1 MKPVVAFQPALPS
14 EIDRLV
20 AEFPLALVISAS
32 ADGRPQA
39 TPLPLVLQRSVDGQ
53 DLLIGHFSRKNPQL
67 ELIRQQPRALIAFS
81 GAQGYIATSWF
92 KDRRYAPTWN
102 YEAVHFTV
110 DIELDDRP
118 EAASAALEVLI
129 AHAEA
134 PYPKPWRSQ
143 EMGPRF
149 AQLAQYIVPFRARIL
164 GTAAQFKLGQGDP
177 AEVLVDTYAGLARYG
192 QHELAAAMRRNEY
205 LQSLKADAAVFA

>member
-1 MKPVVAFQPALPS
+1 MNPVAAFQPARPS

-20 AEFPLALVISAS
+20 AEYPLALVITAA
-32 ADGRPQA
+32 ADGSPQA
-39 TPLPLVLQRSVDGQ
+39 TPLPLVLQRDAQGEGV
-53 DLLIGHFSRKNPQL
+53 LVGHFSRKNPQL
-67 ELIRQQPRALIAFS
+67 DLIRQQPRGLVAFS

-92 KDRRYAPTWN
+92 RDRRYAPTWN

-118 EAASAALEVLI
+118 EAAAAALETLI

-134 PYPKPWRSQ
+134 PYPTPWCSQ

-149 AQLAQYIVPFRARIL
+149 AQLAQYIVPFRARIVA
-164 GTAAQFKLGQGDP
+164 TEAQFKLGQGDP
-177 AEVLVDTYAGLARYG
+177 ADVLADTYAGLARYG
-192 QHELAAAMRRNEY
+192 RHELAAAMRRHEQ
-205 LQSLKADAAVFA
+205 LQAQRAASA

>member
-1 MKPVVAFQPALPS
+1 MNPVAAFLPALPS

-20 AEFPLALVISAS
+20 AEYPLALVISAD
-32 ADGRPQA
+32 AEGNPQA
-39 TPLPLVLQRSVDGQ
+39 TPLPLVLQRDAAGNGV
-53 DLLIGHFSRKNPQL
+53 LVGHFSRKNPQL
-67 ELIRQQPRALIAFS
+67 DRIRQQPRALVAFS
-81 GAQGYIATSWF
+81 GTQGYIATSWF

-118 EAASAALEVLI
+118 EAAAAALETLI

-134 PYPKPWRSQ
+134 PYPNPWRSQ

-149 AQLAQYIVPFRARIL
+149 AQLAQYIVPFQARIL
-164 GTAAQFKLGQGDP
+164 ATEAQFKLGQGDP
-177 AEVLVDTYAGLARYG
+177 ADVLRDTYAGLARYG
-192 QHELAAAMRRNEY
+192 KHELAAAMRRNQQ
-205 LQSLKADAAVFA
+205 LQAQRAVLA

>member
-1 MKPVVAFQPALPS
+1 MNPVDAFQPALPS

-20 AEFPLALVISAS
+20 AEYPLALVISTA
-32 ADGRPQA
+32 ADGSPQA
-39 TPLPLVLQRSVDGQ
+39 TPLPLVLERDAEGKG
-53 DLLIGHFSRKNPQL
+53 LLVGHFSRKNPQL
-67 ELIRQQPRALIAFS
+67 GVIRQQPRALVAFS

-118 EAASAALEVLI
+118 EAAAAALQTLI

-134 PYPKPWRSQ
+134 PYPDPWQSR

-164 GTAAQFKLGQGDP
+164 ATEAQFKLGQGDP
-177 AEVLVDTYAGLARYG
+177 ADVLRDTYAGLARYG
-192 QHELAAAMRRNEY
+192 KHELAAAMRRNEQ
-205 LQSLKADAAVFA
+205 LLAQRTAMA